1 MGRCPRTGQPVC
13 STSCRADLDVR
24 VVAAARAGDQTKI
37 DTELTGKSWY
47 LCSSPASDEKT
58 EAWFSRVRAACEGVA
73 AVVADEPGKTMKE
86 MQAPRRT
93 HTARRASIALF

>member
-1 MGRCPRTGQPVC
+1 MLPASSGARRRHP
-13 STSCRADLDVR
+13 TSLDCHPLSC
-24 VVAAARAGDQTKI
+24 APPLAAGDQTKI

-73 AVVADEPGKTMKE
+73 APVADEPGKTMKE